1 MKQVTKPS
9 LAVVHPHIS
18 LIGEGPVWDAEKQVI
33 CWLDI
38 LNGEI
43 HEYNPV
49 TSAFKT
55 ISVGQMVGSFA
66 ICADG
71 GMISGLEKGVAF
83 IDRETG
89 EPDIFASPEIHIAGN
104 RFNEGKCDP
113 QGRFWVGTM
122 SHVYE
127 PEMGNL
133 YTVEKDNQLSKKVEK
148 VGISNG
154 LAWSP
159 DHQTMYYI
167 DTLTYEVAAFDYD
180 AETGDISNRR
190 TALKFPE
197 SGGYP
202 DGMTIDSEGM
212 LWIAFWD
219 GWHVRR
225 YNPQTGEKLLEIAV
239 PAARA
244 SSCTF
249 GGENFEDLYITTA
262 RAGLTPEQLEEQ
274 PLAGTTFVWKSCGYR
289 GLPADVCGSRKVD
302 S

>member
-1 MKQVTKPS
+1 
-9 LAVVHPHIS
+9 
-18 LIGEGPVWDAEKQVI
+18 
-33 CWLDI
+33 
-38 LNGEI
+38 
-43 HEYNPV
+43 
-49 TSAFKT
+49 
-55 ISVGQMVGSFA
+55 
-66 ICADG
+66 
-71 GMISGLEKGVAF
+71 
-83 IDRETG
+83 
-89 EPDIFASPEIHIAGN
+89 
-104 RFNEGKCDP
+104 
-113 QGRFWVGTM
+113 
-122 SHVYE
+122 
-127 PEMGNL
+127 
-133 YTVEKDNQLSKKVEK
+133 
-148 VGISNG
+148 
-154 LAWSP
+154 
-159 DHQTMYYI
+159 MYYI

-239 PAARA
+239 P
-244 SSCTF
+244 
-249 GGENFEDLYITTA
+249 DLYITTA